1 MSRRYCLN
9 NKKWINKL
17 PYCSYYNNVLCKDVK
32 DCPAHYDDDEDDIGK
47 TFYDEGDALLTI
59 LKGIITEMKEVIE
72 VTEDGKTRKVTL
84 LTLDNGINLKDCP
97 QTFTEVLQ
105 KSKQL
110 KRMLKFT
117 VDADDGI
124 IDSISYY

>member
-1 MSRRYCLN
+1 
-9 NKKWINKL
+9 
-17 PYCSYYNNVLCKDVK
+17 
-32 DCPAHYDDDEDDIGK
+32 
-47 TFYDEGDALLTI
+47 
-59 LKGIITEMKEVIE
+59 MKEVIE

-105 KSKQL
+105 EAKQF

-117 VDADDGI
+117 VDVYSGI
-124 IDSISYY
+124 IDSISYFKD